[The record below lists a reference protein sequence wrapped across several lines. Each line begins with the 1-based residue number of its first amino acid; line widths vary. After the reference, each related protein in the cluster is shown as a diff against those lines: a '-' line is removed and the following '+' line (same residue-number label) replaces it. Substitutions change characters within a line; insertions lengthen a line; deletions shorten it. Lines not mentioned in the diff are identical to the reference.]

1 MTSIARRRAPN
12 AFLTLAVDML
22 SRVPVNIRIKSKIR
36 YNGQEYSS
44 PRDLPADARAAYD
57 KAMRA
62 PALVAAHKIVINGQE
77 FANETD
83 MPAGEKKIYDDV
95 LALIQDNGEV
105 TLPTAPQAESFLTAG
120 QTKLVAL
127 LAGLLVLAAFVILSR

>member
-1 MTSIARRRAPN
+1 M
-12 AFLTLAVDML
+12 
-22 SRVPVNIRIKSKIR
+22 NIRIQSKIR

-44 PRDLPADARAAYD
+44 PRDLPAEVRAAYD

-62 PALVAAHKIVINGQE
+62 PALVTAHKIVINGQE

-83 MPAGEKKIYDDV
+83 LPAGQKRIYDDV

-105 TLPTAPQAESFLTAG
+105 TLPTAPHAEPFLTAG
-120 QTKLVAL
+120 QTKLVLL
-127 LAGLLVLAAFVILSR
+127 LASLLALAALVILSR

>member
-1 MTSIARRRAPN
+1 MPCRSWQLKCFTGI
-12 AFLTLAVDML
+12 
-22 SRVPVNIRIKSKIR
+22 PVNIRIKSKIR

-44 PRDLPADARAAYD
+44 PGDLPAEVRAAYD

-62 PALVAAHKIVINGQE
+62 PGVVTAHKIVINGQE

-83 MPAGEKKIYDDV
+83 LPAGQKKIYDDV

-105 TLPTAPQAESFLTAG
+105 TLPTARQGEPFLSAAQTRLVLLFAG
-120 QTKLVAL
+120 LVAL
-127 LAGLLVLAAFVILSR
+127 AVLVILSR

>member
-1 MTSIARRRAPN
+1 M
-12 AFLTLAVDML
+12 
-22 SRVPVNIRIKSKIR
+22 NIRIQSKIR

-44 PRDLPADARAAYD
+44 PRDLPVEVRAAYD

-62 PALVAAHKIVINGQE
+62 PALVAANKIVINGQE

-83 MPAGEKKIYDDV
+83 MPAGQKKLYDDV

-105 TLPTAPQAESFLTAG
+105 TLPGARQTEPLLTAG
-120 QTKLVAL
+120 QTRLVLFLVGL
-127 LAGLLVLAAFVILSR
+127 LALGALVMLSR

>member
-1 MTSIARRRAPN
+1 
-12 AFLTLAVDML
+12 VQ
-22 SRVPVNIRIKSKIR
+22 IRIKSKIR

-62 PALVAAHKIVINGQE
+62 PALATSHNIVINGQK
-77 FANETD
+77 FANEID
-83 MPAGEKKIYDDV
+83 LPAGQKKIYDDV

-105 TLPTAPQAESFLTAG
+105 TLPGVHQAEPLLTPG
-120 QTKLVAL
+120 QTRLVLL
-127 LAGLLVLAAFVILSR
+127 LAGLLALATLVILSR

>member
-1 MTSIARRRAPN
+1 MTSIARGRVQIHCWSWQSKC
-12 AFLTLAVDML
+12 F

-44 PRDLPADARAAYD
+44 PCDLPAEVRAAYD

-62 PALVAAHKIVINGQE
+62 PGLVPAQKIVINGQE

-83 MPAGEKKIYDDV
+83 LPAGQKKIYDDV

-105 TLPTAPQAESFLTAG
+105 TLPTAYQAEPFLTAG
-120 QTKLVAL
+120 QIR
-127 LAGLLVLAAFVILSR
+127 LVLLFAAWSRWQCW

>member
-1 MTSIARRRAPN
+1 MH
-12 AFLTLAVDML
+12 
-22 SRVPVNIRIKSKIR
+22 IRIKSRIR

-62 PALVAAHKIVINGQE
+62 PALVTAHNIVINGEE
-77 FANETD
+77 FANEID
-83 MPAGEKKIYDDV
+83 LPPGQQRIYDDV

-105 TLPTAPQAESFLTAG
+105 TLPGVRHAEPLLTPR
-120 QTKLVAL
+120 QTRLVLL
-127 LAGLLVLAAFVILSR
+127 LAGLLALAALVILSR